1 MNEQYAKL
9 IADFE
14 ELKIDKVKE
23 VTYSN
28 VLVTPEVPD
37 KKAYPVRWLIVA
49 LSMIGAVIFTATV
62 LILSK
67 INLKD

>member
-1 MNEQYAKL
+1 
-9 IADFE
+9 
-14 ELKIDKVKE
+14 
-23 VTYSN
+23 
-28 VLVTPEVPD
+28 LVTPEVPD

-62 LILSK
+62 LILSR